1 MGTAFERLLNFISLR
16 YFTAYHFQLLLMR
29 RFLPIFLLLAFLKPV
44 QTKAQF
50 ESFKDSVVQLYGI
63 VMTADSLKGLESVSV
78 VVKGQNRGT
87 VTNDR
92 GVFSIVVL
100 KGDEIEF
107 SSVGYRSKSIF
118 VPKDLVGNQQSVI
131 QLMVNDTV
139 YLPATIIKARPTR
152 AQFERDFLNNPVPD
166 DNIAVAKKNNDAAT
180 RRLLVANMP
189 LDGREASS
197 QFLRQ
202 ASTKAYYAGQ
212 VAPQNIFNPFA
223 WAEFIKAWKRGDFK
237 KKSYSTTPSSSS
249 TTPSTTPTPNDI
261 YKPRHTP

>member
-1 MGTAFERLLNFISLR
+1 
-16 YFTAYHFQLLLMR
+16 MR
-29 RFLPIFLLLAFLKPV
+29 RFLPIFFIFCLIKPV

-50 ESFKDSVVQLYGI
+50 QSFKDSVVQLYGI

-87 VTNDR
+87 VTNDK
-92 GVFSIVVL
+92 GVFSIVVV

-107 SSVGYRSKSIF
+107 SSVGYKTKSVFI
-118 VPKDLVGNQQSVI
+118 PKELTGNQQSVI

-152 AQFERDFLNNPVPD
+152 AQFERDFLNTPVPD
-166 DNIAVAKKNNDAAT
+166 DYITVARKNNDVAT
-180 RRLLVANMP
+180 RRILVANMP
-189 LDGREASS
+189 VDGREASNM
-197 QFLRQ
+197 FLKQ

-237 KKSYSTTPSSSS
+237 KK
-249 TTPSTTPTPNDI
+249 
-261 YKPRHTP
+261 K

>member
-1 MGTAFERLLNFISLR
+1 
-16 YFTAYHFQLLLMR
+16 MR
-29 RFLPIFLLLAFLKPV
+29 RLVPIFFIFCFIKPV
-44 QTKAQF
+44 QSKAQF
-50 ESFKDSVVQLYGI
+50 ESFKDSVVQLYGL
-63 VMTADSLKGLESVSV
+63 VMTADSLRGLESVSV

-87 VTNDR
+87 VSNDK

-107 SSVGYRSKSIF
+107 SSVGYKTKTVLI
-118 VPKDLVGNQQSVI
+118 PKDLRDNQQSII

-166 DNIAVAKKNNDAAT
+166 DYITVARKNNDAAT

-189 LDGREASS
+189 LDGREASN
-197 QFLRQ
+197 QYLRQ

-212 VAPQNIFNPFA
+212 IAPQNIFNPFA

-237 KKSYSTTPSSSS
+237 KKSS
-249 TTPSTTPTPNDI
+249 
-261 YKPRHTP
+261 